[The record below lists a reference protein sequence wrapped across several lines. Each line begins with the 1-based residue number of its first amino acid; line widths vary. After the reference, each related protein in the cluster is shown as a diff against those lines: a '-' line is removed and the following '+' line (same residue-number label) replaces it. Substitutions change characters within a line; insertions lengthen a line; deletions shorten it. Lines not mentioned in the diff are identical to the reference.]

1 MKNFLIFSVINRF
14 ILVFQERV
22 FKLLMKRKEYK
33 LLVESWRKVLSEE
46 NSQDDDSDLYA
57 PVEDQEG
64 DQLDRDMDYVESQVD
79 SYRESDAERE
89 AMLQRF
95 CDMFGVARDD
105 IESFLENQAFDA
117 GYDMEGEE
125 FDSNQ
130 VPDDMPLDDDEYDGD
145 IFIDDD
151 IDPDSY
157 DG

>member
-1 MKNFLIFSVINRF
+1 
-14 ILVFQERV
+14 
-22 FKLLMKRKEYK
+22 MKRKEYK
-33 LLVESWRKVLSEE
+33 LLVESWRKVLRED

-57 PVEDQEG
+57 PVEDHEG

-89 AMLQRF
+89 AMLQKF
-95 CDMFGVARDD
+95 CDMFGVERDD

-125 FDSNQ
+125 FDPDQ
-130 VPDDMPLDDDEYDGD
+130 VPDDMPLDDDEYDED
-145 IFIDDD
+145 MSLDDD
-151 IDPDSY
+151 IDSDSY